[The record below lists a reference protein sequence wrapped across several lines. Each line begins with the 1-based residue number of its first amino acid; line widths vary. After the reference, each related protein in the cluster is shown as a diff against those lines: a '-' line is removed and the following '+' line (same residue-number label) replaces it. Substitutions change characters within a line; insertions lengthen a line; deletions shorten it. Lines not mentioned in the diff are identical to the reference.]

1 MSSEFMS
8 SEESDTED
16 SENLLER
23 SIPWRSNKVNNFFSE
38 LDKLQEKH
46 RTGQGKRQRKTRVLI
61 GESSSRPVPISVGGK
76 MLGSILLVTARTRI
90 TRGQKVRIT

>member
-16 SENLLER
+16 SENLLEP
-23 SIPWRSNKVNNFFSE
+23 PWRSNKVNNFFSE

-76 MLGSILLVTARTRI
+76 KSPSWAINETNL
-90 TRGQKVRIT
+90 

>member
-16 SENLLER
+16 SENLLKR

-61 GESSSRPVPISVGGK
+61 GESSSRQF
-76 MLGSILLVTARTRI
+76 LFLLVGKKVLL
-90 TRGQKVRIT
+90 GQSMKLTYKH

>member
-8 SEESDTED
+8 SEESDIED
-16 SENLLER
+16 SENLLKR

-46 RTGQGKRQRKTRVLI
+46 RTGQGKRQRKTHVLI
-61 GESSSRPVPISVGGK
+61 GESSSRPVPISVCGK
-76 MLGSILLVTARTRI
+76 KSPSWAINETNL
-90 TRGQKVRIT
+90 

>member
-16 SENLLER
+16 SENLLKR
-23 SIPWRSNKVNNFFSE
+23 SIPWRSNKVNNFFYE

-46 RTGQGKRQRKTRVLI
+46 RTGQGKQRKTRVLI
-61 GESSSRPVPISVGGK
+61 GESSSRPVPISVGGEK
-76 MLGSILLVTARTRI
+76 SPSWAINETNL
-90 TRGQKVRIT
+90 

>member
-16 SENLLER
+16 SENLLKQ

-38 LDKLQEKH
+38 LDKLQDKH
-46 RTGQGKRQRKTRVLI
+46 RTGHRKRQRKTRLLI
-61 GESSSRPVPISVGGK
+61 GDSSSRPVPISVGGEK
-76 MLGSILLVTARTRI
+76 SPSWAINETNL
-90 TRGQKVRIT
+90 